1 MTRARSGHR
10 VLVVANETVASD
22 VLRDVVDVRAG
33 EGEGADVLVVAP
45 ALTGRLAYWSS
56 AHDAARRAAEERLVV
71 CLASLRSCG
80 IEAEGYVGD
89 ADPLLAIDD
98 AMRLFR
104 ADEIVVATHPEG
116 RSNWLARDVVGRA
129 RRRHSVP
136 IRHVVVDLTEQR
148 QLLAV

>member
-1 MTRARSGHR
+1 MTRTPEGHR

-22 VLRDVVDVRAG
+22 VLRDVIDVRA
-33 EGEGADVLVVAP
+33 GEGADVLVVAP
-45 ALTGRLAYWSS
+45 ALTGRLAFWSS

-98 AMRLFR
+98 AMRLFG

-116 RSNWLARDVVGRA
+116 GSNWLARDVVGRA
-129 RRRHSVP
+129 RRRHAVP
-136 IRHVVVDLTEQR
+136 IRHVVVDLIEQR
-148 QLLAV
+148 QFVAA